1 MTMRAGKPARG
12 GAGQL
17 DSEAP
22 MSARWNRST
31 ADSLHATTNGKPKA
45 SARALAH
52 IIERSSKIQGPA
64 AAAYVERLRRADP
77 DAGPATIIAKLEKRY
92 VTAVTASG
100 AAVGSTAVLPGLGT
114 LAALS
119 AAAGETAVFLEATA
133 FYALAIASVYGVSTE
148 DRERRRALVLSVL
161 VGDDSKQAMSEL
173 IGGGRARG
181 GGGAGGGVAS
191 LPLSALSQLTSRLLK
206 RAIRRFTL
214 RRSALLVGKIL
225 PVGIG
230 AVIGAVGNRMAGK
243 KIVRNARNAFGK
255 PPARWAVNLLLL
267 PTVSDAG

>member
-1 MTMRAGKPARG
+1 
-12 GAGQL
+12 
-17 DSEAP
+17 
-22 MSARWNRST
+22 MSARRTRSS
-31 ADSLHATTNGKPKA
+31 ADLPAAAPEGKPKR
-45 SARALAH
+45 SARSLAS
-52 IIERSSKIQGPA
+52 IIERSARIQGPA

-77 DAGPATIIAKLEKRY
+77 PAAPATIDAMLEKRY
-92 VTAVTASG
+92 VAAVTASG
-100 AAVGSTAVLPGLGT
+100 AAVGSTAVLPGVGT

-133 FYALAIASVYGVSTE
+133 FYALSVAAVHGVSTE

-173 IGGGRARG
+173 IGGGRTSG
-181 GGGAGGGVAS
+181 GWLSGGVAS
-191 LPLSALSQLTSRLLK
+191 RPLPALSQLNSRLLK

-230 AVIGAVGNRMAGK
+230 AVIGAVGNRMAGR

-255 PPARWAVNLLLL
+255 PPARWPVNLLLL
-267 PTVSDAG
+267 PPVSDAG